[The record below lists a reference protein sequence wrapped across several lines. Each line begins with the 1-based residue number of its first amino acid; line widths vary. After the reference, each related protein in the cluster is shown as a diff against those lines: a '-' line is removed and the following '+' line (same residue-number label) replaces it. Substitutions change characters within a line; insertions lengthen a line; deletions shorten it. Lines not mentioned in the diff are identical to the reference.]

1 MPLAANLPPLAA
13 ERRRGSVT
21 CTMIAG
27 GERPLNRTFDSAC
40 RFMRRTNMR
49 RRDMH
54 RGDRHWFVHWTRAG
68 DIDVM
73 NEEHL

>member
-13 ERRRGSVT
+13 ERRRDSVT

-27 GERPLNRTFDSAC
+27 GERPLNRPFAFTC
-40 RFMRRTNMR
+40 RFMRRWDMHRTNMR
-49 RRDMH
+49 RT
-54 RGDRHWFVHWTRAG
+54 VHWTGAG